1 MFSVGQKQLMCLARA
16 ILRKKKILV
25 LDEATANVDMET
37 DALIQKTIRKKFRNC
52 TVVTVAHRL
61 ETVMTC
67 EKIVV
72 IKKGEITE
80 SGEPR
85 VLLKNSEGE
94 LSRMVRA
101 GRNNLTLT
109 DWLSDRFDSLSKAHL
124 SKSGVN
130 LS

>member
-72 IKKGEITE
+72 IKKGEITK
-80 SGEPR
+80 SGEPH

-109 DWLSDRFDSLSKAHL
+109 DWLSDRFDSLSKAYL

-130 LS
+130 QS